1 MYTSNAL
8 PTPGVGDAPDP
19 IVGAAS
25 PDEGERL
32 IIESR
37 FGTLA
42 ISPSSTLKFPSGLLG
57 FAEFSSYAL
66 AVLDDPR
73 FPQFKVLQSLDDHQL
88 AFLVL
93 PLDTEAGFIE
103 RADLDSACN
112 TLSID
117 YGDLAI
123 MLVVTARKTHDG
135 PRVTA
140 NLRAP
145 LMIDASSRIGMQYV
159 LHNERYPVRFQL

>member
-1 MYTSNAL
+1 MQTTNAL
-8 PTPGVGDAPDP
+8 KIPEEMGPPQA
-19 IVGAAS
+19 IIGAATA
-25 PDEGERL
+25 DDGGRL

-37 FGTLA
+37 FGSLA
-42 ISPSSTLKFPSGLLG
+42 ISTNSRLEFPSGLLG
-57 FAEFSSYAL
+57 FAEFSNYAL
-66 AVLDDPR
+66 AQLDDPR
-73 FPQFKVLQSLDDHQL
+73 FPQFKVLQSLNDHQL

-93 PLDTEAGFIE
+93 PLDPEAGFIE
-103 RADLDSACN
+103 RADLDAACN
-112 TLSID
+112 TLSIN
-117 YGDLAI
+117 YQDLAI

-145 LMIDASSRIGMQYV
+145 LMIDASSRVGMQYV